1 MLIWRV
7 VNNIDFSRDIVL
19 SLFIALDATNKS
31 KVGDTFC
38 SKEVLDMLQGKW
50 LIDIDEAFVRKFGLL
65 PF

>member
-1 MLIWRV
+1 MIIWRV
-7 VNNIDFSRDIVL
+7 VNNIDSSRDIVL

-38 SKEVLDMLQGKW
+38 SKEVLDMLQEKE
-50 LIDIDEAFVRKFGLL
+50 LINIDEAFIKKFGLL